1 MPSLGSAEIG
11 FTGIGSDQLSLVW
24 LPASKLLKPALG
36 NGATLE
42 HVLQALYNQT
52 AQLWIAAT
60 EDEMQ
65 MACVTKIVTRG
76 TRKVCNIWLVG
87 GVGVNNW
94 LHYIETI
101 EAWAKE
107 QGCDAVVMEQA
118 RIGWQRLLRNYKPL
132 SMALE
137 RKL

>member
-1 MPSLGSAEIG
+1 MLR
-11 FTGIGSDQLSLVW
+11 
-24 LPASKLLKPALG
+24 PALG
-36 NGATLE
+36 EDGSLND
-42 HVLQALYNQT
+42 VLQELYSKT

-60 EDEMQ
+60 EDELQ

-87 GVGVNNW
+87 GKGVNNW

-118 RIGWQRLLRNYKPL
+118 RIGWQRLLKGYKPL

>member
-1 MPSLGSAEIG
+1 MVEEQIG
-11 FTGIGSDQLSLVW
+11 FTGVGSDEIARVW
-24 LPASKLLKPALG
+24 LPAARLLRPALSE
-36 NGATLE
+36 GASLD

-60 EDEMQ
+60 ETELQ

-87 GVGVNNW
+87 GIGVNNW

-101 EAWAKE
+101 EEWAKE

-118 RIGWQRLLRNYKPL
+118 RIGWQRLLKGYKPL

>member
-1 MPSLGSAEIG
+1 
-11 FTGIGSDQLSLVW
+11 
-24 LPASKLLKPALG
+24 
-36 NGATLE
+36 
-42 HVLQALYNQT
+42 
-52 AQLWIAAT
+52 
-60 EDEMQ
+60 MQ

-101 EAWAKE
+101 EEWAKE

-118 RIGWQRLLRNYKPL
+118 RQGWQRLPQLKKYKVI
-132 SMALE
+132 SIALE
-137 RKL
+137 RKLNG

>member
-1 MPSLGSAEIG
+1 MANPELG
-11 FTGIGSDQLSLVW
+11 FTGICSDELSRVW
-24 LPASKLLKPALG
+24 LPASRLLAPAMG
-36 NGATLE
+36 EGTTLS
-42 HVLQALYNQT
+42 HVLSALYNQT
-52 AQLWIAAT
+52 AQLWIAASET
-60 EDEMQ
+60 EMH

-87 GVGVNNW
+87 GSGVNNW

-118 RIGWQRLLRNYKPL
+118 RLGWQRLLKNYKPL